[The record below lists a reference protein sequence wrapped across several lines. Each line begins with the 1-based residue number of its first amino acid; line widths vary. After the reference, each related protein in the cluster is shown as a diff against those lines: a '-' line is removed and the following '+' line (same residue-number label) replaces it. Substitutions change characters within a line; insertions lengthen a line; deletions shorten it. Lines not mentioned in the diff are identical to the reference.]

1 MNSTLIV
8 LLSGLAIFAYYIY
21 YSYKKIKNTPLV
33 AGNAKVMHL
42 NDKNF
47 QQQISKGVVLVDF
60 WAAWCMPCKLLG
72 PIINETAD
80 EIQGSARIGKLN
92 VEDSPQTA
100 SKYSVRSIPTMIL
113 FKNGKEINRFVGVKQ
128 KDFLLKQ
135 LNGNS

>member
-1 MNSTLIV
+1 MNTTLIV
-8 LLSGLAIFAYYIY
+8 LFSGLAIFTYYIY
-21 YSYKKIKNTPLV
+21 YSYRKIKNTPL
-33 AGNAKVMHL
+33 AEDNANVMHL
-42 NDKNF
+42 NDQNF

-72 PIINETAD
+72 PIINEVAD
-80 EIQGSARIGKLN
+80 ENQSDARIGKLN
-92 VEDSPQTA
+92 VEESPQTA

-135 LNGNS
+135 LNENN